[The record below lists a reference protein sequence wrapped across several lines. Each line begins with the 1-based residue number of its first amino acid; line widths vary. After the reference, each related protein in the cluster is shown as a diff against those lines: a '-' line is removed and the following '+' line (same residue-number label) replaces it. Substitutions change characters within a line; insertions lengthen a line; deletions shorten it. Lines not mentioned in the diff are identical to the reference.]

1 MMKDFNLS
9 RFSVIERVHLER
21 VRLFFGHAVGNV
33 IAILFGAILMSLIFY
48 SADVAM
54 LNIAIWFG
62 FVVLITIIVLLIEF
76 RFDKTILVVSN
87 ARQWSTARMSMGLL
101 LGVLYGVAPFL
112 LPGDVRVQDEMFIFI
127 ILSAMISVA
136 STSYSIMPFYY
147 ITLNAV
153 TMVPLTLYFMFRPEQ
168 IHFIMVI
175 TAVIWQVI
183 VLKNAWAVS
192 QTSIS
197 AAYLT
202 EELKDEMAHHLETK
216 IQLEQ
221 MASQDSLTALPN
233 RRALLA
239 RLDTMLA
246 EAKRYDHPITVM
258 FIDLDDFKKIN
269 DQYGHDAGD
278 TLLQEV
284 ANRLKGL
291 VRESDMVARYGGD
304 EFVFVSA
311 NRVTNDDGLAKR
323 ILDTLAQPV
332 VLSHESV
339 ISTYGSIGIAQFP
352 HNGDSSEA
360 LITAADEAMYV
371 VKKTGKSGF
380 SLSEKQAA

>member
-1 MMKDFNLS
+1 
-9 RFSVIERVHLER
+9 
-21 VRLFFGHAVGNV
+21 
-33 IAILFGAILMSLIFY
+33 
-48 SADVAM
+48 M

-76 RFDKTILVVSN
+76 RFDKTILAVSN

-101 LGVLYGVAPFL
+101 LGVLYGMAPFL

-239 RLDTMLA
+239 RLDTMVA

-339 ISTYGSIGIAQFP
+339 MSTYGSIGIAQFP